1 MPRGS
6 SAKEV
11 REYLRDSIRFLVLEP
26 VRGVG
31 KGEELSAGAI
41 AQAFVSHFRQEK
53 IVALAPEDA
62 GGDADVL
69 VLKFD
74 PSAEE
79 GAIPVDHAGQ
89 SAGLRPGAPILG
101 EVFSREGA
109 RAAGVE
115 ERVRAKAEVEGGEK
129 RFRQPGELEEK
140 HVPTAEELTR
150 MRAEE
155 FAHHRRMRDVEDGEL
170 GDALRMQEGGA
181 PGNCGA
187 PIMAGQ
193 KDFFPTELIG
203 DGEDVGDEFP

>member
-1 MPRGS
+1 GFPHSWEACCTCAAGPELAAARPVCPEQQTTSMPRGS

-11 REYLRDSIRFLVLEP
+11 REYLRNSIRFLVLEP

-69 VLKFD
+69 
-74 PSAEE
+74 
-79 GAIPVDHAGQ
+79 
-89 SAGLRPGAPILG
+89 
-101 EVFSREGA
+101 
-109 RAAGVE
+109 
-115 ERVRAKAEVEGGEK
+115 
-129 RFRQPGELEEK
+129 
-140 HVPTAEELTR
+140 
-150 MRAEE
+150 
-155 FAHHRRMRDVEDGEL
+155 DGEL